1 MASRLLPRFQPG
13 LAPELQ
19 VCAEILLKLPLQTP
33 GLAVGWAELED
44 EDEGGAA
51 EDEGGAAED
60 VVAGREVV
68 VGGGGGAEVVVRR
81 VVAAEEVEDGA
92 AVVGAWPGMHWKNPD
107 RGMSGAL
114 FRHKRRLLTGVLLEA
129 VESGRATGRAAVVDA
144 TA

>member
-1 MASRLLPRFQPG
+1 

-44 EDEGGAA
+44 EDDGGT
-51 EDEGGAAED
+51 AED

-92 AVVGAWPGMHWKNPD
+92 AVVGAWPGMHWKYPARCHERRFTQAFGLSTH
-107 RGMSGAL
+107 RGSA
-114 FRHKRRLLTGVLLEA
+114 RSSSIRTGN
-129 VESGRATGRAAVVDA
+129 R
-144 TA
+144 